1 MLQKDKIIKEF
12 EENKLKDNYIIN
24 ELKAD
29 LDLAKKKLIM
39 TQEETRDIQKEN
51 FESRTRNESSLEVIS
66 SLKDQIVN
74 TST

>member
-1 MLQKDKIIKEF
+1 LLQKDKIIKEF

-74 TST
+74 ISI